1 MKIIKSTLKSN
12 KGFTMQD
19 LIIACFIITAF
30 IGIITT
36 VMYSAYKTNAKAY
49 LMSQMTMY
57 SVSILEDMD
66 KISYEDVQTK
76 SIEEYRQQFSIPE
89 AFNINIEINNYGQ
102 ELENAEDVIKVVKL
116 SMSYTFKG
124 ETEEFTVKKLKVKE
138 M

>member
-1 MKIIKSTLKSN
+1 
-12 KGFTMQD
+12 MQD